1 MVGCSK
7 LFDMVRRFVI
17 FQGQDMSM
25 FWLFEGMPKMR
36 IAVVGYILVA
46 LWAHLQDCRLLV

>member
-25 FWLFEGMPKMR
+25 FWLFEGMPKMK
-36 IAVVGYILVA
+36 IVVVGYILVA
-46 LWAHLQDCRLLV
+46 LWAHLQDCR